1 MSSSL
6 TKGMSAGR
14 GNLKGKRVLV
24 TAGPTREPI
33 DPVRFITNPSTG
45 KMGFALASA
54 AGRRGAEVT
63 LISGP
68 TVLVPPGGVNFMG
81 VKTAREMHRAVLDNW
96 KKVDIFIAAAAVC
109 DYRPKDSFSQKV
121 KKQGRKNL
129 LLHLEPNPDI
139 LREVGQVKGKRV
151 LVGFAAETEDLV
163 DNACAKL
170 REKNLDLIVANDIT
184 RNGAGFASETNIVK
198 LIDRAG
204 KIESLPLM
212 SKERVAEHILDR
224 VGEMMT
230 WDVNDR

>member
-6 TKGMSAGR
+6 KKRRSAGR
-14 GNLKGKRVLV
+14 GNLKGKQVLV

-68 TVLVPPGGVNFMG
+68 TVLVPPGGANFMR
-81 VKTAREMHRAVLDNW
+81 VETAREMHRAVLDNW
-96 KKVDIFIAAAAVC
+96 EKVDIFIAAAAVC
-109 DYRPKDSFSQKV
+109 DYRPQESLSQKV
-121 KKQGRKNL
+121 KKQERKNL

-139 LREVGQVKGKRV
+139 LREVGQVKGKKV

-163 DNACAKL
+163 NNARLKL
-170 REKNLDLIVANDIT
+170 REKNLDLIVANDLT
-184 RNGAGFASETNIVK
+184 QKGAGFASETNIVK

-204 KIESLPLM
+204 KIESLPRM

-224 VGEMMT
+224 VEEMID
-230 WDVNDR
+230 WGR

>member
-1 MSSSL
+1 L
-6 TKGMSAGR
+6 KRKKVRIVGKR
-14 GNLKGKRVLV
+14 GLKGKRVLV

-33 DPVRFITNPSTG
+33 DPVRFLTNPSTG

-54 AGRRGAEVT
+54 AGRRSAEVT

-68 TVLVPPGGVNFMG
+68 TVLVPPGGVNFIG
-81 VKTAREMHRAVLDNW
+81 VETAREMYRAVLDNW

-109 DYRPKDSFSQKV
+109 DYRPKDFLSQKV

-139 LREVGQVKGKRV
+139 LREAGQVKEKRV
-151 LVGFAAETEDLV
+151 LVGFAAETENLV
-163 DNACAKL
+163 NNARLKL
-170 REKNLDLIVANDIT
+170 REKNLDLIVANDLT
-184 RNGAGFASETNIVK
+184 RKGSGFTSETNIVK

-224 VGEMMT
+224 VEEMI
-230 WDVNDR
+230 DLGR